1 MRKKI
6 REATA
11 WIAVVMVWA
20 VLWPDTIG
28 FGSIL
33 ALVLAGL
40 VAWITNVAVKAV
52 EVFPYRWKLL
62 NQPVIGLVL
71 AILIMV
77 AESFLPIMA
86 AGAIVP
92 GVYVRCSACFMMSLQ
107 IMGLRVLMDA

>member
-33 ALVLAGL
+33 ALVLAGA
-40 VAWITNVAVKAV
+40 VAWIVNVAVKAV
-52 EVFPYRWKLL
+52 EIFPYRWKIL
-62 NQPVIGLVL
+62 NQPVIGLVV
-71 AILIMV
+71 AILIMA
-77 AESFLPIMA
+77 AESFLPIMV
-86 AGAIVP
+86 AGAFVP
-92 GVYVRCSACFMMSLQ
+92 GVYVRCGACFMMSLQ

>member
-6 REATA
+6 REVTA
-11 WIAVVMVWA
+11 WTAVVMVWA

-28 FGSIL
+28 FENIP
-33 ALVLAGL
+33 ALVSAGV
-40 VAWITNVAVKAV
+40 VAWIVNVVVKAV
-52 EVFPYRWKLL
+52 ETFPYRWKLL
-62 NQPVIGLVL
+62 NRPVIGLVM
-71 AILIMV
+71 AILMMV

>member
-20 VLWPDTIG
+20 VLWPDSIG
-28 FGSIL
+28 FGSIP

-40 VAWITNVAVKAV
+40 VAWVTNVAVKAV
-52 EVFPYRWKLL
+52 ETFPYRWKIL

-71 AILIMV
+71 AILIMA

-86 AGAIVP
+86 AGVIVP
-92 GVYVRCSACFMMSLQ
+92 GVYVQWGACMLMSLQ

>member
-28 FGSIL
+28 FGSIP

-40 VAWITNVAVKAV
+40 VAWVTNVVVKVV

-71 AILIMV
+71 AILIMI
-77 AESFLPIMA
+77 AESFFPIVA
-86 AGAIVP
+86 AGIIVT
-92 GVYVRCSACFMMSLQ
+92 GMYVQWDACLLMSTQ